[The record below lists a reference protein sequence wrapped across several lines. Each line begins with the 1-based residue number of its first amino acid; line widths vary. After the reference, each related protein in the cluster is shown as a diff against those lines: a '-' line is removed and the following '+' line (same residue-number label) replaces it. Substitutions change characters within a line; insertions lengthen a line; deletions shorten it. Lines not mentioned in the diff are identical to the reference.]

1 MNIILAS
8 KSPRRADLLRK
19 AEIPFVQV
27 NPPEH
32 AETENTDNTDI
43 RFLAVENAL
52 RKAESV
58 SSSYPDSIVIGAD
71 TIVISPDGRIF
82 GKPDTEDEAFSI
94 LSALSGTT
102 HSVVT
107 GVALIVAS
115 QEIKETHM
123 EETKVTMKNMSGE
136 DIRSYIADDKPF
148 DKAGAYAIQEGGDR
162 FIDKVDGDFS
172 NVVGLPVYKVA
183 EMIEEVISK
192 Q

>member
-8 KSPRRADLLRK
+8 KSPRRTELLRK
-19 AEIPFVQV
+19 AGVSFAQV

-32 AETENTDNTDI
+32 AESEYTDNSDI
-43 RFLAVENAL
+43 RFLAVENAI

-58 SSSYPDSIVIGAD
+58 SPSYPDSIVIGAD

-82 GKPDTEDEAFSI
+82 GKPDNEEEAFNI

-107 GVALIVAS
+107 GVAFIVEA

-123 EETKVTMKNMSGE
+123 EETKVTMKNMSVE
-136 DIRSYIADDKPF
+136 DIRCYIADDKPF
-148 DKAGAYAIQEGGDR
+148 DKAGAYAIQEGGDK
-162 FIDKVDGDFS
+162 FIDNVDGDFS
-172 NVVGLPVYKVA
+172 NVVGLPVYRVV
-183 EMIEEVISK
+183 EMIGEIT
-192 Q
+192 